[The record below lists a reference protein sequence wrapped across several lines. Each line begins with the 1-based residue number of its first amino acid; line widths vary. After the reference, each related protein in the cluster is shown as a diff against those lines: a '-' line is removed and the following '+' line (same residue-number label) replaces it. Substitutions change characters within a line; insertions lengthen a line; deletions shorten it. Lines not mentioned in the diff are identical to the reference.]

1 MEANAVNRVLKA
13 NIIMF
18 VGLIVNAGLIIFP
31 FAALYVLA
39 VGIYLKMVPELLLTA
54 AIMGKFV
61 FGKIK
66 NDENMGTT
74 SLFLGGDWRDNCGEY
89 GK

>member
-1 MEANAVNRVLKA
+1 MLMIRSDADVEANAVNMVLKT

-18 VGLIVNAGLIIFP
+18 AGLIVNVGLIIFP
-31 FAALYVLA
+31 FAELYVLA

-61 FGKIK
+61 FNKIR
-66 NDENMGTT
+66 NNENTGTT
-74 SLFLGGDWRDNCGEY
+74 ALFLGE
-89 GK
+89 